1 MAKQVVWAINDD
13 QKTLK
18 SLSLET
24 TAGRGTVRAV
34 GWVTRAGRRVVP
46 NAELQR
52 AKVRATR
59 QVGQPRVRELVAVL
73 QVLEVLDV

>member
-1 MAKQVVWAINDD
+1 
-13 QKTLK
+13 
-18 SLSLET
+18 
-24 TAGRGTVRAV
+24 
-34 GWVTRAGRRVVP
+34 VP